1 MIYEILDQWTSG
13 ETLVRLQPQFIPFR
27 TIIEYIKQAQ
37 AITDWFV
44 KNLAC
49 NIIMFMPYGFLYPF
63 TGKIRKSLFRRTI
76 TAACLTSVGIEIFQY
91 VSAFGCCDIDDVI
104 LNTFGAVLGFG
115 IYTLVIKAVKK
126 VQINKGL

>member
-1 MIYEILDQWTSG
+1 MVGERKLGIIKNCAKVLFVLYLIILFLVIVLKFPTKMIYEILDQWTSG

-49 NIIMFMPYGFLYPF
+49 NIIMFMPYGFYILLQ
-63 TGKIRKSLFRRTI
+63 GKLGNC
-76 TAACLTSVGIEIFQY
+76 CLGGQLQQH
-91 VSAFGCCDIDDVI
+91 A
-104 LNTFGAVLGFG
+104 
-115 IYTLVIKAVKK
+115 
-126 VQINKGL
+126 